1 MNLGAHTELTL
12 LVWAVILGLVQLVAA
27 TAAGGGGARDMA
39 YMMGPRDEDRPVAG
53 VIAGRLGR
61 AFHNFVETFP
71 LFAAA
76 VIAADI
82 AGKLGPLTLWG
93 SWLYLGG
100 RVVYL
105 PLYAAGTPFLRT
117 IAWMVAMVGIVLVIV
132 AYFH

>member
-27 TAAGGGGARDMA
+27 TAAGGGGSRDMA
-39 YMMGPRDEDRPVAG
+39 YMMGPRDEERPVTGA
-53 VIAGRLGR
+53 VPGRLGR
-61 AFHNFVETFP
+61 AFRNFIETFP
-71 LFAAA
+71 MFAAA
-76 VIAADI
+76 IIAAQVGD
-82 AGKLGPLTLWG
+82 KLGTLTLWG

-117 IAWMVAMVGIVLVIV
+117 IAWTVAMVGIVMVIV
-132 AYFH
+132 AYFQ